1 MKNISKILVGSFALV
16 GSFMAVGCSDLL
28 DSTNIYEKNMD
39 TFYNSKADM
48 DQALNGVY
56 NSLFV
61 SGAMSEMHITAS
73 IQSDLMLAG
82 GGADDSVAS
91 NIDSFVS
98 TTEDTYYDLWTET
111 YKGVLRA
118 NAIIETI
125 DDTDLSA
132 DFTSTAEAEAYRSTT
147 RGEAYFMRGYFMF
160 RAALFFGGMPLIPT
174 TDSDREVDRSTITE
188 TYTFIA
194 SDMVKAIENL
204 PSTNI
209 YNTSLSDYGHA
220 TLWAAKSYLARIYLY
235 YTGYMTNIEGV
246 STSTLPYDEGEISS
260 SDVIG
265 HLEDVMNNSGHAL
278 VSDFR
283 NLWPYSHV
291 NASNSIY
298 NPSYDGSAILPWA
311 ENEGLVWAGQDGP
324 NATLGTGN
332 PEIVFTLRFGLGN
345 WDYDDGTGQKYNNRS
360 PLYLGIRDHSL
371 IPFGKGWGWCPIHPT
386 FYSEWSDEDTRK
398 QGSVLVLGDADQATD
413 SWSSGLM
420 NQETGLMNKKYTT
433 LQHNGDDGTQGM
445 FYYLYN
451 MSNGD
456 AYQLWAAQDYYL
468 MRYADV
474 LLMHSELTSTA
485 TGMNAVRVRAGLDEI
500 AYSLDDLKKERMYEL
515 AFEGLRWYDL
525 VRWGDVNTSNN
536 YYGREITVS
545 NMGVEA
551 TYSIS
556 YRSETKGLLAIPQ
569 SEIRLSNYLYEQNPG
584 W

>member
-1 MKNISKILVGSFALV
+1 M
-16 GSFMAVGCSDLL
+16 GCSDLL

-39 TFYNSKADM
+39 TFYSNKTDM

-61 SGAMSEMHITAS
+61 EGAMSEMHITAS

-91 NIDSFVS
+91 NIDSFAA
-98 TTEDTYYDLWTET
+98 TTEDTYHELWTET
-111 YKGVLRA
+111 YKGVFRA

-125 DDTDLSA
+125 DDADFSA
-132 DFTSTAEAEAYRSTT
+132 DFTSTDEAEEYRSTT

-174 TDSDREVDRSTITE
+174 TDADREVQRSTIPE
-188 TYTFIA
+188 TYAFIA
-194 SDMVKAIENL
+194 SDMMKAIENL
-204 PSTNI
+204 PDTNI
-209 YNTSLSDYGHA
+209 YSTSLSDYGHA
-220 TLWAAKSYLARIYLY
+220 TLWAAKAYLARVYLY
-235 YTGYMTNIEGV
+235 YTGYMTNIEGI
-246 STSTLPYDEGEISS
+246 STTTLPYDEGEITSS
-260 SDVIG
+260 TVVS
-265 HLEDVMNNSGHAL
+265 HLEDVMNSSGHAL

-283 NLWPYSHV
+283 NLWPYSYV
-291 NASNSIY
+291 NTSNSIY
-298 NPSYDGSAILPWA
+298 NPNYDGTAILPWA
-311 ENEGLVWAGQDGP
+311 ETEGLEWAGQDGP

-332 PEIVFTLRFGLGN
+332 PEIIFALRYGLGN

-360 PLYLGIRDHSL
+360 PLYLGIREGGSL
-371 IPFGKGWGWCPIHPT
+371 IPFGKGWGWCPIHPV
-386 FYSEWSDEDTRK
+386 FYSEWSDNDPRK
-398 QGSVLVLGDADQATD
+398 QGSVLVLGAEDQGI
-413 SWSSGLM
+413 SGWAAGFA

-445 FYYLYN
+445 FYYIYN

-485 TGMNAVRVRAGLDEI
+485 TGLNAVRDRAGLD
-500 AYSLDDLKKERMYEL
+500 AVSYSLDALKTERMYEL
-515 AFEGLRWYDL
+515 AFEGIRWYDL
-525 VRWGDVNTSNN
+525 VRWGDVEGSNN
-536 YYGREITVS
+536 YYGRTADVS
-545 NMGVEA
+545 NMGVDA
-551 TYSIS
+551 TYSVS
-556 YRSETKGLLAIPQ
+556 YRSETKGLLQIPVT
-569 SEIRLSNYLYEQNPG
+569 EIRLSNYLYEQNPG